1 MINVKKDMPVLLAYL
16 LGFIVMAM
24 TLAIYQPLADT
35 PPLFANPPDEHSR
48 YLIPQYICRHGEIP
62 TGLEEEVRIPGY
74 GTSYGLYNVF
84 PYIIQG
90 YLMRF
95 VHLFTD
101 SEVALLYTA
110 RMVNVFFG
118 AFMAVLVY
126 MISRQVFSDRRF
138 GWLFCF
144 AVMYL
149 PQSLFVHTYVN
160 TDSCCLLATSMMVY
174 ALIKSYREGFKTGN
188 CLWMCAGIILCA
200 LSYYNAY
207 GYILSCILLFVAYFF
222 KVSEGRI
229 RYDWKEMLKK
239 GIFISVIVLLGI
251 SWWFIRKY
259 NTLDGDF
266 LGLATREK
274 MAIQY
279 AVESVNPLT
288 SQTYQEKGYT
298 IWQMMKERRTLEGIF
313 QSFVAVFGSM
323 SMVSSIWL
331 YRAYK
336 VFFAVGIG
344 GAVYWLL
351 NRRFFSKARRRF
363 GWKEIFFHCN
373 MVFCILITIGLM
385 IYYAFTTDYQP
396 QGRYVMPIIIPFM
409 YYIVK
414 GIEKIVTI
422 RFRRHA
428 LPRWLVNTGLT
439 LCYILVIGGTAEMIF
454 LRSLPEY
461 LRIGMVL

>member
-298 IWQMMKERRTLEGIF
+298 IWQMMKERRTFEGTF

-344 GAVYWLL
+344 GAIYWLL

-363 GWKEIFFHCN
+363 GWKEIFFHWN

-396 QGRYVMPIIIPFM
+396 QGRYVMPIVIPFM

-422 RFRRHA
+422 RFKQHA
-428 LPRWLVNTGLT
+428 LPPWLINTGLT